1 MTISACYQLLLV
13 QIYIWEGALYKR
25 WGSQM
30 LETFLAIIFSQGF
43 PQGIGQ
49 KSGQIE
55 DTISIW
61 VSKQRIDAFNK
72 SCLIL
77 ILKIVISYFLKY
89 VLLLTTIFFSFLN
102 LRNTRPPD

>member
-1 MTISACYQLLLV
+1 M
-13 QIYIWEGALYKR
+13 YKR

-30 LETFLAIIFSQGF
+30 LETFLAIIFSPGF

-61 VSKQRIDAFNK
+61 ASKQRINAVNK
-72 SCLIL
+72 SCLIPL
-77 ILKIVISYFLKY
+77 MAHTSFENCNIVFLC
-89 VLLLTTIFFSFLN
+89 TFA
-102 LRNTRPPD
+102 

>member
-1 MTISACYQLLLV
+1 MTISACYQLLLLLV
-13 QIYIWEGALYKR
+13 QIYIWEGALNKR

-30 LETFLAIIFSQGF
+30 LETFLAIIFSPGF

-72 SCLIL
+72 THWAEPQE
-77 ILKIVISYFLKY
+77 K
-89 VLLLTTIFFSFLN
+89 
-102 LRNTRPPD
+102 